1 VFIIPSSNIFDLR
14 YRKLNIPTD
23 SLSYVK
29 EKPSMLIEFEEDR
42 DYQNL
47 KIFIFGDLQKIFTEA
62 LY

>member
-1 VFIIPSSNIFDLR
+1 LR

-29 EKPSMLIEFEEDR
+29 EKPSMLIELEEDR

-47 KIFIFGDLQKIFTEA
+47 KIFIFGAYEKYSQKPYIDKKR
-62 LY
+62 